1 MTSVRA
7 EIITRRTYSRPL
19 DENGEVLQ
27 VVLKEPVEARFSE
40 PALYEVRN
48 WWDFSPGFKEG
59 QPISSEHRATVVYR
73 ILEQ

>member
-1 MTSVRA
+1 MSV
-7 EIITRRTYSRPL
+7 SVSLKL
-19 DENGEVLQ
+19 DENGEVLK
-27 VVLKEPVEARFSE
+27 VVLKEPVEARFAE

-59 QPISSEHRATVVYR
+59 QPVPSEQKATVVYR